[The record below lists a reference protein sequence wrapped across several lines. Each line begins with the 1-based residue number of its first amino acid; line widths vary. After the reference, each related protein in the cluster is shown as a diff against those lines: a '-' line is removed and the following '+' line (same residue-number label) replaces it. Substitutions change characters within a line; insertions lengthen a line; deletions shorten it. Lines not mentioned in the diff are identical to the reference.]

1 MIQHFRKKAMNK
13 ASEDRRKGAKQGQAI
28 VEWMRRT
35 NGTNEQGK
43 DKVPTDK
50 GVEGVP
56 GEDART

>member
-13 ASEDRRKGAKQGQAI
+13 ASNDKRMGAKQGKAI
-28 VEWMRRT
+28 VEWMRSQ

-43 DKVPTDK
+43 DKVSPNES
-50 GVEGVP
+50 VAGVP